1 MRCKV
6 RLGALLTALVAS
18 LASLASAQP
27 MTCHA
32 LVGLGYTASQNFP
45 KPGDILTVTL
55 SLGSGSI
62 FGGTTVDINRV
73 RFELDCDADFPLGIP
88 CTDDGRV
95 VRYQGD
101 HTITNTCTGT
111 NGSVTFSTNVPHGG
125 ARINE
130 IVFTPDSPIAIPT
143 DIPEFCALS
152 FDIKVRARSNDSTP
166 DTIEQI
172 AELSVPHQDA
182 VYDNGLTAIAVQ
194 VAQVLLCPH
203 CSKGC
208 TCDQESGICVP
219 RPHTSK
225 EC

>member
-1 MRCKV
+1 V
-6 RLGALLTALVAS
+6 RSEPAI
-18 LASLASAQP
+18 
-27 MTCHA
+27 H
-32 LVGLGYTASQNFP
+32 
-45 KPGDILTVTL
+45 
-55 SLGSGSI
+55 
-62 FGGTTVDINRV
+62 
-73 RFELDCDADFPLGIP
+73 LDCDADFPLGIP

-130 IVFTPDSPIAIPT
+130 IVFTPDSPIAIPA
-143 DIPEFCALS
+143 DIPEFCTLS

-166 DTIEQI
+166 DAIEQI
-172 AELSVPHQDA
+172 AGLSVPHQDA
-182 VYDNGLTAIAVQ
+182 VCDNGLTAVAVQ